1 MAIIVPIVSAWN
13 STGLNKAIRDI
24 KRAEGAFNKF
34 TAGTAAIGAS
44 FQATGRSLTRNL
56 TVPMA
61 LAAGA
66 AIKTAMDFEDSFGKI
81 EGLVGVAKADLK
93 ELQNAAK
100 TLGPA
105 YGQSANEAADAL
117 FYITSAGLRGKDAID
132 VLEKSLKAS
141 AVGLGDAKTIADL
154 TTSAMNAY
162 GKEILNASQAT
173 DTLTAAVRLGKIEP
187 GELAASIGQVLPL
200 SSALGI
206 NFNEVGAA
214 FAAMSRTGTDA
225 ATAATQL
232 RGIMSGLTKVTPKAE
247 KQLAEFGLSGEGL
260 RKQLREQGLLSV
272 LQTLTD
278 TFGDNE
284 VAISNVFGNVRALTG
299 VLDLMGANAESTTAI
314 FAEMADSTGILDE
327 AFGVTADTTKFQFAQ
342 GIAELKAVAL
352 EVGQV
357 LIPVFI
363 NTVIPAIKS
372 VAASFIGLVERFKA
386 LSPQTQDAIVKFG
399 LLLIALGPIL
409 LIVGK
414 IISALGTFAI
424 IIKTVIGVVVILAKV
439 VAVLAYGSLI
449 ALLHTLALVG
459 KAVLLLGKALMFL
472 TLNPIGAVI
481 LGIAALIALI
491 VLLVKN
497 WDNIKVAASNAWAR
511 IKEIVVSA
519 KDFIVDKFKALGKFI
534 VDNHPLLKLFRAVR
548 DFAPTVLK
556 WFRDLGG
563 NIMDGLKN
571 GIVGAATGFVTAI
584 RDAVKG
590 GVDAVKRLLKI
601 QSPSRVFMG
610 IGENV
615 VAGYIK
621 GVEGMNNALD
631 QTMSGFSMDQT
642 VQLNGGVA
650 AASATSGA
658 PSLAPVYNINVN
670 AGMGTD
676 GAQVGREIVDAIK
689 RYERTSGPV
698 FASA

>member
-1 MAIIVPIVSAWN
+1 
-13 STGLNKAIRDI
+13 
-24 KRAEGAFNKF
+24 
-34 TAGTAAIGAS
+34 
-44 FQATGRSLTRNL
+44 
-56 TVPMA
+56 
-61 LAAGA
+61 
-66 AIKTAMDFEDSFGKI
+66 
-81 EGLVGVAKADLK
+81 
-93 ELQNAAK
+93 
-100 TLGPA
+100 
-105 YGQSANEAADAL
+105 
-117 FYITSAGLRGKDAID
+117 
-132 VLEKSLKAS
+132 
-141 AVGLGDAKTIADL
+141 
-154 TTSAMNAY
+154 
-162 GKEILNASQAT
+162 
-173 DTLTAAVRLGKIEP
+173 
-187 GELAASIGQVLPL
+187 
-200 SSALGI
+200 
-206 NFNEVGAA
+206 
-214 FAAMSRTGTDA
+214 
-225 ATAATQL
+225 
-232 RGIMSGLTKVTPKAE
+232 
-247 KQLAEFGLSGEGL
+247 
-260 RKQLREQGLLSV
+260 
-272 LQTLTD
+272 LTD

-342 GIAELKAVAL
+342 AIAELKAVAL
-352 EVGQV
+352 EVGDV

-363 NTVIPAIKS
+363 NTVIPAIKR
-372 VAASFIGLVERFKA
+372 VADSFIGLVERFKA

-399 LLLIALGPIL
+399 LLLIAVGPIL

-424 IIKTVIGVVVILAKV
+424 IMKTVIGVVI
-439 VAVLAYGSLI
+439 
-449 ALLHTLALVG
+449 
-459 KAVLLLGKALMFL
+459 LLGKALMFL
-472 TLNPIGAVI
+472 ALNPVGAVI

-497 WDNIKVAASNAWAR
+497 WDNIKVAASNAWER

-563 NIMDGLKN
+563 NIMDGLKD
-571 GIVGAATGFVTAI
+571 GIVRSALGFVTAI

-590 GVDAVKRLLKI
+590 GVDAVKKLLKI

-610 IGENV
+610 IGKDV